1 MDDNLAAAHAD
12 LHFSLHRSGGQ
23 SKPPTRLEKYTQT
36 HRMYRLA
43 KAIYDN
49 GCDKSNAST
58 MQNWKEFL
66 GSEQVSNDHE
76 SQADMGMFTKS
87 ENKREGWPSYIIP
100 ERDYWPS
107 RTISNS
113 PEDSDIRE
121 ILLKC
126 YDEQL
131 SEVNSELRDCLRN
144 IIFVD
149 MVCS

>member
-1 MDDNLAAAHAD
+1 
-12 LHFSLHRSGGQ
+12 
-23 SKPPTRLEKYTQT
+23 
-36 HRMYRLA
+36 
-43 KAIYDN
+43 
-49 GCDKSNAST
+49 

>member
-12 LHFSLHRSGGQ
+12 LHFSLHHSNGQ
-23 SKPPTRLEKYTQT
+23 SKPPTRLEKYTRT
-36 HRMYRLA
+36 HQMYRLA

-58 MQNWKEFL
+58 MQNWKGFL
-66 GSEQVSNDHE
+66 GSEQVSNNHE

-87 ENKREGWPSYIIP
+87 ENEREGWPSYIIP
-100 ERDYWPS
+100 EREYWPS
-107 RTISNS
+107 RTISSS
-113 PEDSDIRE
+113 PEDKVIRE
-121 ILLKC
+121 IYLEG

-131 SEVNSELRDCLRN
+131 TEVNSELRDCLSN